1 MSIELQEVATTEA
14 NWQLAGAELGTA
26 QPKLVFK
33 SCHRYYKILQHC
45 TLYIISEYCT
55 SFYNTV
61 CHCIILYNIVHH
73 CTTL

>member
-14 NWQLAGAELGTA
+14 NWQLADAELGTA
-26 QPKLVFK
+26 QPQLVFK
-33 SCHRYYKILQHC
+33 SCRRYSKILQHC
-45 TLYIISEYCT
+45 TLYIIFKYCT